1 MRVYTPQSS
10 ATANIAKSSAD
21 HLPDPIVQ
29 VFMLKN
35 KGSLGPPGGFHIY
48 NHIYIYTMMHI
59 RR

>member
-35 KGSLGPPGGFHIY
+35 KGSLGPPGGFHIL
-48 NHIYIYTMMHI
+48 
-59 RR
+59 